1 MEFYLTTPH
10 FDQEAAA
17 HRLRTGPPLLVA
29 KTVRLTKPMD
39 MNVKIKSLSTGI
51 GEGDLLREALRRGWL
66 DLGFGDIHS
75 LI

>member
-1 MEFYLTTPH
+1 MTTPH

-29 KTVRLTKPMD
+29 KTVRISKATD
-39 MNVKIKSLSTGI
+39 CNVKIKSLATGI

-66 DLGFGDIHS
+66 DLGFGDINS